1 MAAPRAV
8 TPAAGRQDAWAGGR
22 WQWDGYFAAILG
34 LTLVLVLTGGA
45 EPLRSRLVISAV
57 FVVMAAW
64 YVLAGRPVLFGA
76 VERPWRGEI
85 YLAGLVPL
93 FAITAGLSVTNTFVL
108 LALCP
113 QCFMAVSF
121 RRAVAAVVVLN
132 ATPLLAALTLGHQ
145 GPAGLANIAAVS
157 ALGIAFSIV
166 YGSWVLRIIE
176 QNVERR
182 QLIEELEATRADLA
196 RAEREAGALAER
208 SRLAGEI
215 HDTIAQGLTS
225 VVMLV
230 QAAEGTVDAAPG
242 QAKRHLALAG
252 DAARESLAEART
264 LVAGLA
270 PAQLAAGTIDQ
281 ALGRLAGR
289 ASPGLAGGAA
299 FTVGGEPRPLA
310 TATEVVLLRVCQEAL
325 ANVRRH
331 AGARRAAICL
341 HYGEGEVRLEIRDDG
356 TGFDPAGQTGG
367 FGLRGMQ
374 SRAADAGGILTVRTA
389 PGAGT
394 TVSVVIPA

>member
-1 MAAPRAV
+1 MAASRTV
-8 TPAAGRQDAWAGGR
+8 TPAAARRDAWEGSK
-22 WQWDGYFAAILG
+22 WQWDGYFAAILAIT
-34 LTLVLVLTGGA
+34 LILVLSGAGG
-45 EPLRSRLVISAV
+45 PLRSRLVISAV
-57 FVVMAAW
+57 FVAMAGW
-64 YVLAGRPVLFGA
+64 YVLAGRPVLFGD
-76 VERPWRGEI
+76 VEGPWRGEV

-93 FAITAGLSVTNTFVL
+93 FAITAGLSVTNTFIL

-132 ATPLLAALTLGHQ
+132 ATPLLAALVVGHRSA
-145 GPAGLANIAAVS
+145 GGLANIAGAAV
-157 ALGIAFSIV
+157 LVTVFSIV
-166 YGSWVLRIIE
+166 FGSWVLRIIE

-182 QLIEELEATRADLA
+182 QLIEQLEATRADLA

-208 SRLAGEI
+208 GRLASEI

-230 QAAEGTVDAAPG
+230 QAADGAVDAAPS
-242 QAKRHLALAG
+242 QAKRHLALAA

-270 PAQLAAGTIDQ
+270 PAQLAAGTIDD
-281 ALGRLAGR
+281 ALRRLAGR
-289 ASPGLAGGAA
+289 ASAELPGGAGFEA
-299 FTVGGEPRPLA
+299 RGAPRPLA

-331 AGARRAAICL
+331 AGARRAWVCL
-341 HYGEGEVRLEIRDDG
+341 DYRDGEVRLEIGDDG
-356 TGFDPAGQTGG
+356 TGFDPAGDRGG
-367 FGLRGMQ
+367 YGLRGMR
-374 SRAADAGGILTVRTA
+374 SRAAQAGGILAVLSS

-394 TVSVVIPA
+394 TVSVAVPG